1 MGRERDDLCSGLRHR
16 HHGGEDMPVRP
27 GGADRAPG
35 QRPGGLRPP
44 PPGGRRR
51 GAGPGGVV
59 AGHGPHHRRAL
70 HTHGDHPGA
79 GGRSLLLLPDAGAG
93 PGGPGGPEPA
103 PGHELHGPAG
113 GGGAEKGAGPR
124 PQNRRGQRVQAAP
137 VPAGH
142 RGGAQQREGPGV
154 EIQVG
159 PGP

>member
-1 MGRERDDLCSGLRHR
+1 MVGGHVP
-16 HHGGEDMPVRP
+16 HHP
-27 GGADRAPG
+27 GAPG
-35 QRPGGLRPP
+35 QDGGEA
-44 PPGGRRR
+44 GGDRRR
-51 GAGPGGVV
+51 
-59 AGHGPHHRRAL
+59 
-70 HTHGDHPGA
+70 
-79 GGRSLLLLPDAGAG
+79 LLLLPDAGAG